1 MDEVEIKSADDLW
14 MWLDQNHSSTNSFR
28 LVTWKAAHQDK
39 YVSREAIL
47 DALIAYG
54 WIDGR
59 RFAVDGNR
67 TSQLISPRKQQAW
80 SKSYKDRVERLRSE
94 NKMKPAGEAAV
105 EAGRASGL
113 WDFYSDVDA
122 LTVPADLAAAI
133 NISKWQSFPPSYQR
147 NVLRWLHL
155 AKTAGTREKRI
166 TKIAEAT
173 SKEERLPQM

>member
-1 MDEVEIKSADDLW
+1 MDHLEVKSAIDLW
-14 MWLDQNHSSTNSFR
+14 AWLERNHSSSDSIL

-39 YVSREAIL
+39 YVSREEVL

-59 RFAVDGNR
+59 RFAVDDNR

-94 NKMKPAGEAAV
+94 GKMKPAGEAAV
-105 EAGRASGL
+105 EAGQASGL
-113 WDFYSDVDA
+113 WEFYAEVDA
-122 LTVPADLAAAI
+122 LTVPVDLAASI
-133 NISKWQSFPPSYQR
+133 DIGKWQSFPPSYQR

-155 AKTAGTREKRI
+155 AKTEETREKRI
-166 TKIAEAT
+166 IEIAHAT
-173 SKEERLPQM
+173 SMEERLPQM